1 MMKRWLRGI
10 LLSPDVND
18 GGDSSD
24 STDVKADSSSDN
36 KGSESGKDVKGFATI
51 GDVAKAV
58 FDKAVVKEKQEE
70 SSTSEKE
77 DGSILSSNQT
87 DESKDKEESKETEK
101 SEADADDKEKEEVEE
116 DGEKKEDKEHEE
128 AVPYERFQEAVKAR
142 QTYETKLKEVEP
154 LAEAHRSVMEFCQTN
169 NITQEQFQEG
179 MQMLKLLN
187 TDPIAAKA
195 ALEPIWKS
203 LTGLSGD
210 VLPEDLQQEVADGL
224 ISEARAKE
232 IAKYRGQSK
241 VQEAQGKLAQG
252 RQQQTQQ
259 AQFQNELNRTLGT
272 WATEKAKVDPK
283 FVPKTDPKTADGKF
297 EFVADRFYR
306 LMSSNPPKTVADAV
320 KLVEQAYA
328 DVSTSFTSFAPKQAV
343 SGKGLSSSKASTN
356 SKQEPKSIA
365 DVVSNVMARHKA

>member
-1 MMKRWLRGI
+1 MMKRWLKGI

-24 STDVKADSSSDN
+24 STDVKADSSSEN

-51 GDVAKAV
+51 GDVAQAA
-58 FDKAVVKEKQEE
+58 FARAAAKEKQEE
-70 SSTSEKE
+70 SSSSEKE
-77 DGSILSSNQT
+77 DGSVLSSNQT
-87 DESKDKEESKETEK
+87 EKSEDKEESKETEK
-101 SEADADDKEKEEVEE
+101 SDAEADDKEKKEGEE

-128 AVPYERFQEAVKAR
+128 SVPYERFQEAVKAR

-154 LAEAHRSVMEFCQTN
+154 LAEAHKSVVEFCQTN

-252 RQQQTQQ
+252 RQQQSQQ
-259 AQFQNELNRTLGT
+259 AQFQTELNRTLGT
-272 WATEKAKVDPK
+272 WASEKTKVDPK
-283 FVPKTDPKTADGKF
+283 FVPKTDPKAADGKF

-328 DVSTSFTSFAPKQAV
+328 DVSNSFTQFAPRQAV

-356 SKQEPKSIA
+356 SNKEPKSIA
-365 DVVSNVMARHKA
+365 DVVAGVMSKHKA